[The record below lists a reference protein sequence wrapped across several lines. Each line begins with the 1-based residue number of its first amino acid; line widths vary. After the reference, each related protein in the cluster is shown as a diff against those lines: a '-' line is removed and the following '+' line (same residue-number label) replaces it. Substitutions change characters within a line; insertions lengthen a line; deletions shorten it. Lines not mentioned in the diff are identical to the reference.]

1 MQFCHITLKSYMV
14 PQHNFCH
21 QEVNLLFKY
30 RLPKVISIISEEK
43 ILTKNIPFLA
53 LHPVN
58 ILQPAMFN

>member
-1 MQFCHITLKSYMV
+1 MV